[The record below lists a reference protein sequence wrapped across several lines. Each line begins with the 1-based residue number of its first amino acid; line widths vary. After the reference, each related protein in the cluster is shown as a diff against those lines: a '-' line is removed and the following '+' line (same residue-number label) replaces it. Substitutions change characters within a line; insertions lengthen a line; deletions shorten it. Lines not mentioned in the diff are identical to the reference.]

1 MRRST
6 MHRFATLGVALTLAA
21 CGGDSGDSTGPDGS
35 GSGNGQFRYTARI
48 DGAAWASDA
57 GVERVGV
64 PVTLPGVYAMTGTK
78 LGTNGYTVIIT
89 LYNIPGPGTYP
100 LGVGPSVAGGNAL
113 ISTVAGG
120 WKTAQTGA
128 DGTITITTLTAS
140 RMEATFSFT
149 AVAFTGSVTG
159 TKTVTEGSL
168 VLEVKPTG
176 TVGALPDNAGGKVS
190 ATLNGVSYN
199 ALDVSGIYSASNTG
213 ILTVVG
219 NNNTRSI
226 AISLGGIAAN
236 TTGTFALNGALSR
249 TISMSVLNGTQLQGT
264 YSSALSGGSG
274 SVTITS
280 FTATRIKGTFT
291 ATLAPGPNTTGT
303 VTITNGTFDI
313 RTPVILSS
321 RATARDLLSGAS

>member
-1 MRRST
+1 MRRPT

-35 GSGNGQFRYTARI
+35 GSGNGQFRYTAKI

-64 PVTLPGVYAMTGTK
+64 PVTLPGIYAMTGTK

-168 VLEVKPTG
+168 RPRGEADWCRRRPTRQRRRQG
-176 TVGALPDNAGGKVS
+176 LGDAERRVVQRIGCERDLLRVQHRHPDRRGEQQHTIDRDLARGHCRQ
-190 ATLNGVSYN
+190 YHR
-199 ALDVSGIYSASNTG
+199 DVFVERPAVAHD
-213 ILTVVG
+213 L
-219 NNNTRSI
+219 
-226 AISLGGIAAN
+226 
-236 TTGTFALNGALSR
+236 
-249 TISMSVLNGTQLQGT
+249 MSVLNGTQLQGT

-313 RTPVILSS
+313 GRL
-321 RATARDLLSGAS
+321 

>member
-1 MRRST
+1 

-21 CGGDSGDSTGPDGS
+21 CSGDSGDSTGPDGS
-35 GSGNGQFRYTARI
+35 GSGNGQFRYTAKI

-64 PVTLPGVYAMTGTK
+64 PVTLPGIYAMTGTK

-120 WKTAQTGA
+120 WKTAQTG
-128 DGTITITTLTAS
+128 
-140 RMEATFSFT
+140 
-149 AVAFTGSVTG
+149 
-159 TKTVTEGSL
+159 
-168 VLEVKPTG
+168 

-199 ALDVSGIYSASNTG
+199 ASDVSGIYSASNTG

-236 TTGTFALNGALSR
+236 TTGTFSLNGPLSR

-313 RTPVILSS
+313 GRL
-321 RATARDLLSGAS
+321 